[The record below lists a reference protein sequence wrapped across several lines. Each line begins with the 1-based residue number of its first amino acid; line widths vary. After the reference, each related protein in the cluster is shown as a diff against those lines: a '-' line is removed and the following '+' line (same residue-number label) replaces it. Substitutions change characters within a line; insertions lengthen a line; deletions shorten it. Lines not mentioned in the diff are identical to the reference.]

1 MVVELSYYKIKRNN
15 KKVLYNRVRAFL
27 RDVSCLILKIITS
40 TTIPKTDEQFQKWGG
55 ETVENQNPRCFCID
69 SVSLRVRMG
78 KCGEKYK
85 EIS

>member
-1 MVVELSYYKIKRNN
+1 MAVKAIIIRTGNSCVVETWECILVVELSYYKIKRNN

-55 ETVENQNPRCFCID
+55 RDC
-69 SVSLRVRMG
+69 G
-78 KCGEKYK
+78 KSE
-85 EIS
+85 S